1 MSAELA
7 KQLTISNQGN
17 GFRMELRGE
26 GGGGAAGVLAR
37 EELQRILQML
47 QETAGKAGWL
57 IMLEKPQT
65 TVAPEDNSS
74 KTSRH

>member
-1 MSAELA
+1 M
-7 KQLTISNQGN
+7 TISNQGN
-17 GFRMELRGE
+17 GFRMELQGE
-26 GGGGAAGVLAR
+26 GGGSTAGILTR

-57 IMLEKPQT
+57 ITPVRPQT
-65 TVAPEDNSS
+65 ADAAEDNSS